1 MNTQR
6 ILEAMALKVSLDQKK
21 LDDQLERIM
30 NTDKPLDETLTDLGV
45 VLQKMVNL
53 DKIVEK
59 VNEIIQS
66 INNNNKDAL
75 MHQEKTNQQNG

>member
-21 LDDQLERIM
+21 LDDQLERVM
-30 NTDKPLDETLTDLGV
+30 NTAKPLDETLTDLGV

-53 DKIVEK
+53 DKVVEK
-59 VNEIIQS
+59 LNEVIRAV
-66 INNNNKDAL
+66 NNNNNDAL
-75 MHQEKTNQQNG
+75 VHQEKTNINNG